1 MNTLLTIDPEVREAI
16 AAGGPVV
23 ALESTLVAHGM
34 PYPQNLETAYQ
45 LIAIIRKEGAVP
57 ALIAINK
64 GQILIGTSDLELR
77 QIAAGTGVAKIS
89 RRDIPGAILSGGLA
103 ATTVASTMACAHLAG
118 IRIFATG
125 GIGGVHRSAAQSFDI
140 SADLDELA
148 RTPVAVITA
157 GGKAILDLPRTLEY
171 LETRG
176 VPVIGYGT
184 DSFPAFFSV
193 SSGLPLSA
201 RCDTPED
208 VAAFLR
214 IQDTLSFT
222 TGTVIANPIPS
233 EHALPFEEMDVAIS
247 RAVTEAAH
255 NNITGK
261 AVTPFLLQKL
271 VELTGGRSL
280 TANIAL
286 AEHNAKLGAAIAV
299 AYSRQCAV
307 RSPEGRG
314 PRGSR

>member
-64 GQILIGTSDLELR
+64 GRILIGTSDLELQ
-77 QIAAGTGVAKIS
+77 QIAVGTAVAKVS

-125 GIGGVHRSAAQSFDI
+125 GIGGVHRGAAQSFDI

-148 RTPVAVITA
+148 RTPVAVVTA
-157 GGKAILDLPRTLEY
+157 GAKAILDLPRTLEY

-176 VPVIGYGT
+176 VPVIGYTT

-208 VAAFLR
+208 VAALLR
-214 IQDTLSFT
+214 IQDTLRFT
-222 TGTVIANPIPS
+222 AGTVIANPIPS
-233 EHALPFEEMDVAIS
+233 EHALPFKEMDVAINK
-247 RAVTEAAH
+247 AVTEAAH

-271 VELTGGRSL
+271 IELTGGRSL

-299 AYSRQCAV
+299 AYSR
-307 RSPEGRG
+307 RRD
-314 PRGSR
+314 

>member
-1 MNTLLTIDPEVREAI
+1 MNTLLTIDPKVREAI

-34 PYPQNLETAYQ
+34 PYPQNLETAHR

-57 ALIAINK
+57 ALVAINK
-64 GQILIGTSDLELR
+64 GRLLIGTSDLELQ
-77 QIAAGTGVAKIS
+77 QIAAGTGVAKVS
-89 RRDIPGAILSGGLA
+89 RRDIPAAILSGGLA

-125 GIGGVHRSAAQSFDI
+125 GIGGVHRGAAQSFDI

-157 GGKAILDLPRTLEY
+157 GAKAILDLPRTLEY

-176 VPVIGYGT
+176 VPVIGYAT

-193 SSGLPLSA
+193 SSGLPVSA

-208 VAAFLR
+208 VASFLR
-214 IQDTLSFT
+214 IQDTLGFT

-233 EHALPFEEMDVAIS
+233 EHALPFKVMDVAIEQ
-247 RAVTEAAH
+247 AVAEAAR

-286 AEHNAKLGAAIAV
+286 AENNAKLGAAIAV
-299 AYSRQCAV
+299 AYSR
-307 RSPEGRG
+307 RG
-314 PRGSR
+314 AASSNA

>member
-1 MNTLLTIDPEVREAI
+1 MNTLLTIDSEVHEAI

-23 ALESTLVAHGM
+23 ALESTLIAHGM
-34 PYPQNLETAYQ
+34 PYPQNLETAYR

-64 GQILIGTSDLELR
+64 GRILIGTSDAELR
-77 QIAAGTGVAKIS
+77 QIAEGTSVAKIS
-89 RRDIPGAILSGGLA
+89 RRDIPGALLSGGLA

-125 GIGGVHRSAAQSFDI
+125 GIGGVHRGAAQSFDI

-157 GGKAILDLPRTLEY
+157 GAKAILDLPRTLEY

-176 VPVIGYGT
+176 VPVVGYGT

-193 SSGLPLSA
+193 SSDLPLSA

-208 VAAFLR
+208 VAAFLMT
-214 IQDTLSFT
+214 QDTLRFT

-233 EHALPFEEMDVAIS
+233 EHALPFKEMDVAIEK
-247 RAVTEAAH
+247 AVAETAR

-271 VELTGGRSL
+271 VEWTGGRSL

-286 AEHNAKLGAAIAV
+286 AEHNAKVGADIAI
-299 AYSRQCAV
+299 AYSRRRATRC
-307 RSPEGRG
+307 SE
-314 PRGSR
+314 

>member
-1 MNTLLTIDPEVREAI
+1 MDTLLTIDPEVREAI
-16 AAGGPVV
+16 AAGGPVI
-23 ALESTLVAHGM
+23 ALESTLIAHGM
-34 PYPQNLETAYQ
+34 PYPQSLETAYR

-64 GQILIGTSDLELR
+64 GRILIGTSDAELR
-77 QIAAGTGVAKIS
+77 QIAEGTSVAKIS
-89 RRDIPGAILSGGLA
+89 RRDIPGALLSGGLG

-125 GIGGVHRSAAQSFDI
+125 GIGGVHRGAAESFDI

-157 GGKAILDLPRTLEY
+157 GAKAVLDLARTLEY

-176 VPVIGYGT
+176 VPVVGYGT

-208 VAAFLR
+208 VAALL
-214 IQDTLSFT
+214 ITQDTLRFT

-233 EHALPFEEMDVAIS
+233 KHALPFEEMDVAIEK
-247 RAVTEAAH
+247 AAAEAARNH
-255 NNITGK
+255 ITGK

-271 VELTGGRSL
+271 VEWTGGRSL

-286 AEHNAKLGAAIAV
+286 AEHNAKVGAAIAI
-299 AYSRQCAV
+299 AYSRRRAGHALARRQLQL
-307 RSPEGRG
+307 
-314 PRGSR
+314 